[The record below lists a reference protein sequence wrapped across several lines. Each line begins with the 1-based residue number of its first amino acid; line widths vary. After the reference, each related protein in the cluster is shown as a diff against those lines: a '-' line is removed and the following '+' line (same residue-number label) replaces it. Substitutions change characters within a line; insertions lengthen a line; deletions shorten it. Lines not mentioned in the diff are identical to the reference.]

1 MESRAGGRSG
11 PCEQNGNISGNVK
24 ALSSRRGVL
33 SLAACDNRQ
42 GSVRQRSL
50 ERERLRRRR
59 PKPSIDLV
67 QEVRITGI
75 ALGWIGTGVD
85 LQILPGEVFLA
96 LGLLSPDSR
105 TIAEAL

>member
-1 MESRAGGRSG
+1 L
-11 PCEQNGNISGNVK
+11 EQNENDIGDVK
-24 ALSSRRGVL
+24 ELLCGRGVL

-50 ERERLRRRR
+50 ERERLRRRCS
-59 PKPSIDLV
+59 KPSIDLV

-85 LQILPGEVFLA
+85 LQILPEEVFLP
-96 LGLLSPDSR
+96 LGLLSPNSR